1 MHTKMTTEDEET
13 RRGLYRAQA
22 GTMGLE
28 KVPSGGG
35 GDTGH
40 LHGRFPGATLIE
52 RVVGFIE
59 SYQGS
64 SYA

>member
-1 MHTKMTTEDEET
+1 MHTKLTTEEEET
-13 RRGLYRAQA
+13 RRGFYQDQA
-22 GTMGLE
+22 WTME

-40 LHGRFPGATLIE
+40 LPDLFPGTTLIE

>member
-1 MHTKMTTEDEET
+1 MHPKVTTEEEET
-13 RRGLYRAQA
+13 HRGFYQAQA
-22 GTMGLE
+22 GLLE

-35 GDTGH
+35 DTGH
-40 LHGRFPGATLIE
+40 LPDRFPGATLME

-59 SYQGS
+59 SYHGS

>member
-1 MHTKMTTEDEET
+1 MHTKLTTEDEET
-13 RRGLYRAQA
+13 HRGLYQAQVT
-22 GTMGLE
+22 TMVSE
-28 KVPSGGG
+28 NVPSGGG

-40 LHGRFPGATLIE
+40 LPDRFPGATLIE

>member
-1 MHTKMTTEDEET
+1 MHTKMTTQQEET
-13 RRGLYRAQA
+13 HRGFDQVQA
-22 GTMGLE
+22 GTME

-40 LHGRFPGATLIE
+40 LPNRFPGATLIE

-59 SYQGS
+59 SYGGS

>member
-1 MHTKMTTEDEET
+1 MHGLMTTEEEET
-13 RRGLYRAQA
+13 HRGLYQDQA
-22 GTMGLE
+22 RTIGLE
-28 KVPSGGG
+28 EILSDNG

-40 LHGRFPGATLIE
+40 RPSRFPGATLIE

-59 SYQGS
+59 SYKGS